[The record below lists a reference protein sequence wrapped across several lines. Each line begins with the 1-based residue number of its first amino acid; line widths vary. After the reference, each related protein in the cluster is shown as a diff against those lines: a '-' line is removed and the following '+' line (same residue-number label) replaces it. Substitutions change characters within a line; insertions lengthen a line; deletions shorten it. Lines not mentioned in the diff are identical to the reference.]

1 MRVQAFCFSYNL
13 TLMKTLM
20 PFIVA
25 AVLILSS
32 CGDSSLTRTLPNV
45 TGSSG
50 EVLVVTDR
58 ALWEGRTGEIIRAEL
73 AADLRGLPQPEPA
86 FSLLQVTPAG
96 FTNLFLVH
104 RNVVFISTDPA
115 IARAGLT
122 VTRNEWSETQIV
134 LRLTARDTAELSSA
148 LRSFGP
154 EIRERINEI
163 ERVRLTSWLMESAG
177 PEREVVGSDSH
188 RLEILLPAGYKKDF
202 GRDSIM
208 MISAETPQTT
218 QSVIVSYG
226 NPAVARIGC
235 IELADLTEKITS
247 EEVKGPDGGSFMAIE
262 KKVPVVCRS
271 FTRNNT
277 QYIEMRGLWTLE
289 GGFMGGPFISYA
301 WIDTVALRTVV
312 VTGFV
317 YAPKSDKRE
326 LLRQVEALMYSVK
339 RPSD

>member
-1 MRVQAFCFSYNL
+1 MKIFIPFIASAVL
-13 TLMKTLM
+13 TLM
-20 PFIVA
+20 
-25 AVLILSS
+25 S

-45 TGSSG
+45 TGTSG

-58 ALWEGRTGEIIRAEL
+58 ALWEGRTGEIIRTEL
-73 AADLRGLPQPEPA
+73 AADLRGLPQAEPS

-104 RNVVFISTDPA
+104 RNVVLIGTDPA
-115 IARAGLT
+115 ISRAGLT
-122 VTRNEWSETQIV
+122 VTRNEWAETQLV
-134 LRLTARDTAELSSA
+134 LRLTARDTAELSAA

-154 EIRERINEI
+154 EIRERINEA

-177 PEREVVGSDSH
+177 PEREVVGSGSH

-218 QSVIVSYG
+218 QSVIVSYE
-226 NPAVARIGC
+226 NPAVGRIGC

-247 EEVKGPDGGSFMAIE
+247 AEVKGPDGGSFMAIE

-271 FTRNNT
+271 FTRDNT

-301 WIDTVALRTVV
+301 WIDTLALRTVV

>member
-1 MRVQAFCFSYNL
+1 
-13 TLMKTLM
+13 MKTSM
-20 PFIVA
+20 TFIA
-25 AVLILSS
+25 AALLILQS

-45 TGSSG
+45 SGSSG
-50 EVLVVTDR
+50 EVLVVADR
-58 ALWEGRTGEIIRAEL
+58 ALWESRTGEIIRLEL

-86 FSLLQVTPAG
+86 FNLLQVSPAG

-104 RNVVFISTDPA
+104 RNVVIIDTDPN
-115 IARAGLT
+115 ISGAGLT
-122 VTRNEWSETQIV
+122 VTRNQWAETQIV
-134 LRLTARDTAELSSA
+134 LRLSARDTSELSGA
-148 LRSFGP
+148 LRRFGS
-154 EIRERINEI
+154 EIRERIDEA
-163 ERVRLTSWLMESAG
+163 ERLRLTSWLRESAG
-177 PEREVVGSDSH
+177 KEREAVGTGNN

-202 GRDSIM
+202 GRDSIL

-226 NPAVARIGC
+226 NPAVSRIGC
-235 IELADLTEKITS
+235 IELADMTEKITS
-247 EEVKGPDGGSFMAIE
+247 AEVKGPDGGSFMAIE

-271 FTRNNT
+271 FTRDNT

-317 YAPKSDKRE
+317 YAPKRDKRE
-326 LLRQVEALMYSVK
+326 LLRQVEALMYSV
-339 RPSD
+339 RRSSE